1 MRNPSLELLRIFAMF
16 LIVCH
21 HFAVHGAIHA
31 GRLSELLQFSFIKV
45 LWVQF
50 LASGGKIGVNLF
62 VLITGY
68 FLIKSTPKI
77 SSLVRLYLTT
87 VFYTIPIYFLF
98 VFLHKTH
105 FSLETFLE
113 NLFPITTG
121 RYWFITCYAVLFL
134 FAPFLGLGLRCIF
147 GVSSS
152 TSNKLNINNFSS
164 SKINVEINK
173 NKKIFNPLIFFID
186 LLKCKWIFSY
196 PENFILNKGF
206 IRGLFLNITL
216 FILFS
221 FVPTFILKGKWP
233 SFYVNDLIW
242 FITLFCQASFIS
254 FFGLRLPQKPILL
267 FVLCLTFLFSSLI
280 YLDLSLMMGI
290 KTNVN
295 WYFLGGQNNVVIVFL
310 SILIFLFFKD
320 ININY
325 NRIIIKLIN
334 FFAPATLGVYLIHD
348 NNYVRGYLWSELF
361 NTTKHFFSGSFFLW
375 SIYAI
380 IAVFL
385 ICSVIDRILALLE
398 RPLFKFISNKLSGLD
413 NKMRELF
420 T

>member
-1 MRNPSLELLRIFAMF
+1 
-16 LIVCH
+16 
-21 HFAVHGAIHA
+21 
-31 GRLSELLQFSFIKV
+31 
-45 LWVQF
+45 
-50 LASGGKIGVNLF
+50 
-62 VLITGY
+62 
-68 FLIKSTPKI
+68 
-77 SSLVRLYLTT
+77 
-87 VFYTIPIYFLF
+87 
-98 VFLHKTH
+98 
-105 FSLETFLE
+105 
-113 NLFPITTG
+113 
-121 RYWFITCYAVLFL
+121 
-134 FAPFLGLGLRCIF
+134 
-147 GVSSS
+147 
-152 TSNKLNINNFSS
+152 
-164 SKINVEINK
+164 
-173 NKKIFNPLIFFID
+173 
-186 LLKCKWIFSY
+186 
-196 PENFILNKGF
+196 
-206 IRGLFLNITL
+206 
-216 FILFS
+216 
-221 FVPTFILKGKWP
+221 
-233 SFYVNDLIW
+233 
-242 FITLFCQASFIS
+242 
-254 FFGLRLPQKPILL
+254 
-267 FVLCLTFLFSSLI
+267 
-280 YLDLSLMMGI
+280 MMGI

-361 NTTKHFFSGSFFLW
+361 NTTKHFVSGSFFLW